1 MSKHFLEIQKGNFVA
16 SEKNK
21 VNDVNLIIEEQ
32 GQIISLLGP
41 SGIGKTTLLS
51 VLCGLQIPTEGSIR
65 YNDISLY
72 SLSENKIDEFRGK
85 QLGIVFQSFNLINAF
100 TIKQNLQI
108 ANTAEGSQ
116 DTDHLYDL
124 LERVVLADKSHIK
137 VSNLSIGEKQRVAV
151 ARAFIGQPKWIFCD
165 EPTSSLDDKN
175 TDIITNLIKEESL
188 RHKASLILITHDKR
202 VQSILN
208 FNEILRLGEVL

>member
-1 MSKHFLEIQKGNFVA
+1 MLICENLSFSIDGHKLFSNIDIKVKK
-16 SEKNK
+16 EK
-21 VNDVNLIIEEQ
+21 DLLIT
-32 GQIISLLGP
+32 GP

-85 QLGIVFQSFNLINAF
+85 HLGIVFQSFNLINAF

-124 LERVVLADKSHIK
+124 LERVGLADKSHIK

>member
-1 MSKHFLEIQKGNFVA
+1 MLICENLSFSIDGHKLFSNIDIKIKK
-16 SEKNK
+16 EK
-21 VNDVNLIIEEQ
+21 DLLIT
-32 GQIISLLGP
+32 GP

-85 QLGIVFQSFNLINAF
+85 HLGIVFQSFNLINAF

-108 ANTAEGSQ
+108 ANTAEGSK
-116 DTDHLYDL
+116 DTDHIYDL
-124 LERVVLADKSHIK
+124 LERVGLADKSHIK

>member
-1 MSKHFLEIQKGNFVA
+1 MLICENLSFSIDGHKLFSNIDIKIKK
-16 SEKNK
+16 EK
-21 VNDVNLIIEEQ
+21 DLLIT
-32 GQIISLLGP
+32 GP

-85 QLGIVFQSFNLINAF
+85 HLGIVFQSFNLINAF

-124 LERVVLADKSHIK
+124 LERVGLADKSHIK

-151 ARAFIGQPKWIFCD
+151 ARAFVGQPKWIFCD

-208 FNEILRLGEVL
+208 FNNILRLGEVL

>member
-1 MSKHFLEIQKGNFVA
+1 MLICENLSFSIDGHKLLSNIDFKIKK
-16 SEKNK
+16 EK
-21 VNDVNLIIEEQ
+21 DLLIT
-32 GQIISLLGP
+32 GP

-108 ANTAEGSQ
+108 ANTAEDSQ
-116 DTDHLYDL
+116 DTDHIYDL
-124 LERVVLADKSHIK
+124 LERVGLADKSHIK